1 MKTFKEI
8 LKELTEARYISSA
21 GYRIGPSG
29 RKIKR
34 RIKVGDDS
42 YHQED
47 DLDKDG
53 DVDNNDRRLA
63 KEEVEQIDEGDS
75 NKRLISK
82 HGSGVYTAKVYHNK
96 EYDEYSA
103 HMFKNGK
110 HMGEG
115 PVSYHSD
122 KQDAEDTAKSSILHR
137 NKHDARNDYD
147 HFYGK
152 EKPLGEE
159 VEQIDEAT
167 SVKTQKYSWGTMK
180 TIHHGADFSIPLH
193 PEHHEPIAKLGDDQ
207 EHKFK
212 DETGKKWTAKRHGP
226 DVHFQSGSMKTKVPH
241 STMQESTSKPVLLNE
256 PEDKDVDTVT
266 KDKDGKVTAW
276 QHIGKWKKA
285 THKDPSGVA
294 PHLSDVALRKT
305 MAMTKSEAFSADDK
319 VGSTKPSPFG
329 TYKKTDTGLTHTRE
343 YGDAKKDAADD
354 KKYWDDAGKP
364 EKKTRAKTGSF
375 KRRFNTVAGR
385 IAQGVK

>member
-8 LKELTEARYISSA
+8 LKELTEARYVSSDS
-21 GYRIGPSG
+21 YRIGPSG

-34 RIKVGDDS
+34 RIKVADDS

-53 DVDNNDRRLA
+53 DVDKDDRRLA
-63 KEEVEQIDEGDS
+63 KES
-75 NKRLISK
+75 TIS
-82 HGSGVYTAKVYHNK
+82 
-96 EYDEYSA
+96 
-103 HMFKNGK
+103 
-110 HMGEG
+110 
-115 PVSYHSD
+115 
-122 KQDAEDTAKSSILHR
+122 
-137 NKHDARNDYD
+137 
-147 HFYGK
+147 
-152 EKPLGEE
+152 
-159 VEQIDEAT
+159 EAT

-212 DETGKKWTAKRHGP
+212 DETGKHWTAKRQGA

-305 MAMTKSEAFSADDK
+305 IAMTKSEAFSSDDK
-319 VGSTKPSPFG
+319 VGSTKPSPTG
-329 TYKKTDTGLTHTRE
+329 TYKKTDTGLIHTRE

-354 KKYWDDAGKP
+354 KKYWDDADKP

>member
-8 LKELTEARYISSA
+8 LKELSEARYVSS
-21 GYRIGPSG
+21 GSYRIGPSG

-34 RIKVGDDS
+34 RMKVGDDD

-53 DVDNNDRRLA
+53 DVDKDDRRLA
-63 KEEVEQIDEGDS
+63 KES
-75 NKRLISK
+75 TIS
-82 HGSGVYTAKVYHNK
+82 
-96 EYDEYSA
+96 
-103 HMFKNGK
+103 
-110 HMGEG
+110 
-115 PVSYHSD
+115 
-122 KQDAEDTAKSSILHR
+122 
-137 NKHDARNDYD
+137 
-147 HFYGK
+147 
-152 EKPLGEE
+152 
-159 VEQIDEAT
+159 EAT

-276 QHIGKWKKA
+276 QHLGKWKKA
-285 THKDPSGVA
+285 TRKDPSGVA

-319 VGSTKPSPFG
+319 VGSTKPSRTG
-329 TYKKTDTGLTHTRE
+329 TYTKTDTGLTHTRE

-354 KKYWDDAGKP
+354 KKYWDDADKP
-364 EKKTRAKTGSF
+364 EKRTKNGSF

-385 IAQGVK
+385 IAQGKK

>member
-8 LKELTEARYISSA
+8 LKELTEARYVSS
-21 GYRIGPSG
+21 GSYRIGPSG

-34 RIKVGDDS
+34 RMKVGDDD

-53 DVDNNDRRLA
+53 DVDKDDRRLA
-63 KEEVEQIDEGDS
+63 KES
-75 NKRLISK
+75 TIS
-82 HGSGVYTAKVYHNK
+82 
-96 EYDEYSA
+96 
-103 HMFKNGK
+103 
-110 HMGEG
+110 
-115 PVSYHSD
+115 
-122 KQDAEDTAKSSILHR
+122 
-137 NKHDARNDYD
+137 
-147 HFYGK
+147 
-152 EKPLGEE
+152 
-159 VEQIDEAT
+159 EAT
-167 SVKTQKYSWGTMK
+167 AVKTQKYSWGTMK

-212 DETGKKWTAKRHGP
+212 DETGKHWTAKRQGP

-276 QHIGKWKKA
+276 QHLGKWKKA
-285 THKDPSGVA
+285 TRKDPSGVA

-305 MAMTKSEAFSADDK
+305 IAMTKSEAFSADDK
-319 VGSTKPSPFG
+319 VGSTKSSPTG
-329 TYKKTDTGLTHTRE
+329 TYTKTDTGLTHTRE

-375 KRRFNTVAGR
+375 KRRFNTAAGR
-385 IAQGVK
+385 IAQGKK